1 MHGVNPCAGA
11 AASASPAGCTLQH
24 GGSELREPRARQ
36 PCAGSEQR
44 LELSSLQS
52 SLSCF
57 VLRLWLNRFSLS
69 PLSPPLPSLK
79 AQEDGK
85 GREGRHGTFRG
96 RQPLPTASVAARAGR
111 AAACLGAGLRSI
123 LPPAPV
129 PISQSPS
136 LLPSQRKVENSH
148 RCCWILQILLI
159 PSEGLMAKSH
169 RWGQTKTPAQGL
181 RYQHTDCHRVIK
193 TLVDPHVPCQ
203 LPAPRRAT
211 RPSVRRDR
219 ASPCPL
225 LPGPRAG
232 QAADKLRGRHRSAS
246 AAPCSFPPPA
256 PSHLRTAQ
264 APRRFLLQPSPEHLN
279 TGWQ

>member
-1 MHGVNPCAGA
+1 MRGVNPCAGA
-11 AASASPAGCTLQH
+11 AASASPPGCTLQH

-69 PLSPPLPSLK
+69 PLPSPPLPQGSGGW
-79 AQEDGK
+79 EGK
-85 GREGRHGTFRG
+85 GRKTRHFPG
-96 RQPLPTASVAARAGR
+96 Q
-111 AAACLGAGLRSI
+111 AAAPYSQRRCACRVCSSVPGSW
-123 LPPAPV
+123 PPEHPSPPV

-136 LLPSQRKVENSH
+136 LLPSRRKVENSH

-159 PSEGLMAKSH
+159 PSEGLTAKSH
-169 RWGQTKTPAQGL
+169 CWGQTKITQAQGL

-193 TLVDPHVPCQ
+193 TFVDPHVPCQ
-203 LPAPRRAT
+203 LPVPQRAT

-225 LPGPRAG
+225 LPGPQAG
-232 QAADKLRGRHRSAS
+232 QAADECGGRHRSAS

-279 TGWQ
+279 TGWR